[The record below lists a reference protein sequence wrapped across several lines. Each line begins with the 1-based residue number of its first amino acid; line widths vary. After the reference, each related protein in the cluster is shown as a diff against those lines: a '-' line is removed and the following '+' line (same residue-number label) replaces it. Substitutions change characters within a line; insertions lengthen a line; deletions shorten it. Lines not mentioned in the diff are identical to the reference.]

1 MKLAIRDF
9 WIAFV
14 LFACVGCDQ
23 LTKSIARQTLAA
35 SEPIIFL
42 KDLFRLQYVE
52 NPGAF
57 LSLGANTPEHLK
69 YWVFVVPVGI
79 ALAGMLV
86 YLLTAKKLTGVQNIA
101 LCLVLAGG
109 VGNLID
115 RIFNEG
121 RVIDFMNMGIG
132 SLRTGIFNVA
142 DAAIAVG
149 SFWLLIDAVK
159 RPEKKRFQD
168 LQG

>member
-1 MKLAIRDF
+1 MNLASRIS
-9 WIAFV
+9 WIALV

-23 LTKSIARQTLAA
+23 LTKIIARQTLAA
-35 SEPIIFL
+35 SDPIIFL
-42 KDLFRLQYVE
+42 NDLFRLQYVE
-52 NPGAF
+52 NRGAF
-57 LSLGANTPEHLK
+57 LSLGANTSDHLK
-69 YWVFVVPVGI
+69 YWIFVVGVGI
-79 ALAGMLV
+79 ALAGMLI
-86 YLLTAKKLTGVQNIA
+86 YLLSAKKLTGVQSVA

-115 RIFNEG
+115 RLFNEG

-142 DAAIAVG
+142 DVAIAVG
-149 SFWLLIDAVK
+149 GFWLLIDAVK
-159 RPEKKRFQD
+159 RFQD